1 MCQTSLFC
9 PQYWSNLRNP
19 VQTFHKVQNGVWFCL
34 YPFHH
39 LGQRTHLLDLSLEA
53 LHMLENDCSLCFL
66 KDPLLITSSS
76 RQMHMGTKNLKIYCR
91 YNYFIKLIQS
101 YFQLVAQHIG
111 LSEKNYDFSDNSK
124 TKISYHPGYLL
135 SSAPVIIQSSR
146 ATIEANV
153 WEMWVLL
160 LVERGTKL

>member
-1 MCQTSLFC
+1 
-9 PQYWSNLRNP
+9 
-19 VQTFHKVQNGVWFCL
+19 
-34 YPFHH
+34 
-39 LGQRTHLLDLSLEA
+39 
-53 LHMLENDCSLCFL
+53 
-66 KDPLLITSSS
+66 
-76 RQMHMGTKNLKIYCR
+76 MGTKNLKIYCR

-146 ATIEANV
+146 ATIGANGEYGKCEFYY
-153 WEMWVLL
+153 WWKEELSCPPLKYM
-160 LVERGTKL
+160 

>member
-1 MCQTSLFC
+1 
-9 PQYWSNLRNP
+9 
-19 VQTFHKVQNGVWFCL
+19 
-34 YPFHH
+34 
-39 LGQRTHLLDLSLEA
+39 
-53 LHMLENDCSLCFL
+53 MLENDCSLCFL

-135 SSAPVIIQSSR
+135 SSAPVIIQSS
-146 ATIEANV
+146 
-153 WEMWVLL
+153 
-160 LVERGTKL
+160 KLQLELMYGKCEFYYWWKEELSCPPLKYM